1 MTPTFWVVGGGL
13 CLAAVGILLL
23 PVWRRRLIDG
33 RWSPVGLVAV
43 IAIAPLALG
52 MYAFVSDWDAEEAAQ
67 AAADAARAAEQMATA
82 EGLIVQIEAH
92 LASNP
97 GDMEGWSFLAQSYV
111 MLGRYPQARGAYE
124 RLWALTPEPDDDLK
138 LAYAEAQILAEQ
150 DPLTGDASRLVEEVL
165 VARPQDPKALW
176 YGGLA
181 AFALGH
187 NDVARERFTSL
198 LAFDPPA
205 EVVSVIRER
214 LAELDGPSGAE
225 SGQGAVAPGPSIKLS
240 VALGEGRS
248 VAELGPSAQLFII
261 ARAPEGGPP
270 IAVIRRPPSAVPG
283 EFTLS
288 DAEAMIAG
296 RSLASY
302 PEIAVVARLS
312 RTGQPIEQPGDWF
325 AQTTVRVGEPGT
337 VALVIDEVVQ

>member
-1 MTPTFWVVGGGL
+1 MTATFWFVAGGL

-23 PVWRRRLIDG
+23 PVWQRRLLDG
-33 RWSPVGLVAV
+33 RWSPVGLVTV
-43 IAIAPLALG
+43 IAIAPVALG
-52 MYAFVSDWDAEEAAQ
+52 MYALVSDWNAE
-67 AAADAARAAEQMATA
+67 DAARAAEEAARAAEQTA
-82 EGLIVQIEAH
+82 FADSLIAQIEAH

-97 GDMEGWSFLAQSYV
+97 GDAEGWSLLAKSYAQ
-111 MLGRYPQARGAYE
+111 LGRYPEARAAYA
-124 RLWALTPEPDDDLK
+124 RLWALTPEPDDELK
-138 LAYAEAQILAEQ
+138 LAYAEAQVLAEQ
-150 DPLTGDASRLVEEVL
+150 NALAGDAPRLVEEVL
-165 VARPQDPKALW
+165 AARPQDPRALW

-181 AFALGH
+181 AFELGR
-187 NDVARERFTSL
+187 NDLARQRFTSL
-198 LAFDPPA
+198 LAFNPPA
-205 EVVSVIRER
+205 DVVSVIRER
-214 LAELDGPSGAE
+214 LAALGEG
-225 SGQGAVAPGPSIKLS
+225 GQGSAAATGPSIKLT

-248 VAELGPSAQLFII
+248 VADLGPSAQLFII
-261 ARAPEGGPP
+261 ARDPAAPRGPP

-288 DAEAMIAG
+288 DADAMIAG

-312 RTGQPIEQPGDWF
+312 RTGQPVEQPGDWF

>member
-1 MTPTFWVVGGGL
+1 
-13 CLAAVGILLL
+13 
-23 PVWRRRLIDG
+23 
-33 RWSPVGLVAV
+33 
-43 IAIAPLALG
+43 
-52 MYAFVSDWDAEEAAQ
+52 
-67 AAADAARAAEQMATA
+67 
-82 EGLIVQIEAH
+82 
-92 LASNP
+92 
-97 GDMEGWSFLAQSYV
+97 
-111 MLGRYPQARGAYE
+111 
-124 RLWALTPEPDDDLK
+124 LTPEPDDDLK

-150 DPLTGDASRLVEEVL
+150 DPLAGDASRLVEEVL
-165 VARPQDPKALW
+165 AARPQDPKALW

-198 LAFDPPA
+198 LAFNPPA
-205 EVVSVIRER
+205 DVADAIRDR
-214 LAELDGPSGAE
+214 LATLGGPGGAE
-225 SGQGAVAPGPSIKLS
+225 GGQGGAAIEGPSIKLS

-248 VAELGPSAQLFII
+248 VAALGPSAQLFII

-288 DAEAMIAG
+288 DADSMIAG

-312 RTGQPIEQPGDWF
+312 RSGQPIEQPGDWF
-325 AQTTVRVGEPGT
+325 AQATVRLGDPGT